1 MSEVYDLSGHYMKE
15 GKMSEVY
22 NSILLDLKKLNGVK
36 MIALA
41 GRDGYLIGEHASEGM
56 ETLTLMSATMLRAA
70 ENVTNKLEKV
80 NPNRVIVD
88 YEGGKLITT
97 SAGSKALISVM
108 AEQDASI
115 DPIIKEIEKTA
126 SKIKEII

>member
-1 MSEVYDLSGHYMKE
+1 MKDV
-15 GKMSEVY
+15 KMSEVY
-22 NSILLDLKKLNGVK
+22 NSVLLDLKKMNGVK

-41 GRDGYLIGEHASEGM
+41 GRDGYLIGEHGSEGM

-88 YEGGKLITT
+88 YKGGKLITA

-108 AEQDASI
+108 AEQDASL

-126 SKIKEII
+126 GRIKDIL